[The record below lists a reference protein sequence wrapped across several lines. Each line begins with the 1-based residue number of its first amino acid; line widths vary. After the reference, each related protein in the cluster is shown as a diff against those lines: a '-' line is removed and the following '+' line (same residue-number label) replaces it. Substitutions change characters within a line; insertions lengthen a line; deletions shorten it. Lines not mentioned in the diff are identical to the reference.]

1 MPELP
6 KQVQTLLAQFG
17 LSQES
22 VQTVRFGGIVGKVA
36 LIALGGFVAVIG
48 TSKYTAGLT
57 QIISII
63 AVLLAMALIIRW
75 IFSYAEKHPESA
87 TLEGAE
93 IILWQQQVMLAAKN
107 MSPPRESPIIPG
119 PEGMPPQLDP
129 PQGEDQ

>member
-1 MPELP
+1 M
-6 KQVQTLLAQFG
+6 
-17 LSQES
+17 
-22 VQTVRFGGIVGKVA
+22 GKVA

>member
-1 MPELP
+1 M
-6 KQVQTLLAQFG
+6 
-17 LSQES
+17 
-22 VQTVRFGGIVGKVA
+22 GKVA

-75 IFSYAEKHPESA
+75 ILSYAEKHPESA